1 VSIQRPLFWHQ
12 GLLLQPQHFQ
22 LADLCSQSLLEPVY
36 AFLGPHFWGV
46 GERQI
51 HEAALGNR
59 SFEVRRGEFL
69 FPDGTYAVFPGNA
82 VVEPRSFDDAWVE
95 GGKPFT
101 VLVGLKRWN
110 DGGQNVAVLA
120 GPQRTVDVTSRF
132 VTAADPEEVPDLHQN
147 GPTAQVK
154 RLRYLLK
161 IFWETERE
169 ELGEY
174 VLIPLAQ
181 LERMGEEIRLS
192 SRFVP
197 PSLTITS
204 SEILLAVIKEIRD
217 AVAARA
223 HQLEEY
229 KRQRGV
235 HTAEFGARDMVY
247 LLALRSLNRYVPLL
261 FHSTETRQVHPW
273 SVYGMLRQLIGE
285 LSSFSTT
292 IDLLGEQEDGT
303 PRLPAYDHWDL
314 WGCFAAAQALITQ
327 LLDEITAGPEYVI
340 LLAYDGTYFAADLP
354 PKVFEG
360 RNRFY
365 LVVETE
371 ADPKFVVQSLTT
383 TAKLSSREV
392 LPLLIARAL
401 SGAAIKHLDTPP
413 QELPRRARS
422 VYFQIDHHSDQW
434 GYVQKGNNVALYW
447 DNAPE
452 DLKAEMMVVGRSS

>member
-1 VSIQRPLFWHQ
+1 VSIQRPIFWHQ

-22 LADLCSQSLLEPVY
+22 LADLHAQSLLEPVH

-46 GERQI
+46 GDREI

-69 FPDGTYAVFPGNA
+69 FADGTYAVFPGNA
-82 VVEPRSFDDAWVE
+82 VIESRSFDDAWVE

-101 VLVGLKRWN
+101 VLVGLKRWS
-110 DGGQNVAVLA
+110 DAGQNVGVLSGSLA
-120 GPQRTVDVTSRF
+120 MADLTSRF
-132 VTAADPEEVPDLHQN
+132 VTPADAEEVGDLHHA
-147 GPTAQVK
+147 GPPAQVK
-154 RLRYLLK
+154 RLRYLLR

-169 ELGEY
+169 QLGDY

-181 LERMGEEIRLS
+181 LERMGDEIKLS
-192 SRFVP
+192 TKFVP
-197 PSLTITS
+197 PALTISS
-204 SEILLAVIKEIRD
+204 SEVLLNLIKDIRD
-217 AVAARA
+217 AIAARA

-235 HTAEFGARDMVY
+235 HTAEFGARDMAY
-247 LLALRSLNRYVPLL
+247 LLALRSLSRYIPLL

-273 SVYGMLRQLIGE
+273 SVYGMLRQLVGE

-292 IDLLGEQEDGT
+292 VNLLGGEEDGT
-303 PRLPAYDHWDL
+303 ARLPAYDHWNL
-314 WGCFAAAQALITQ
+314 GACFSAAQALIIH

-340 LLAYDGTYFAADLP
+340 LLAFDGTYFAGDLQP
-354 PKVFEG
+354 AIFEG

-365 LVVETE
+365 LVLETE
-371 ADPKFVVQSLTT
+371 ADPKFVLQSVN
-383 TAKLSSREV
+383 TAVKMSSREV

-401 SGAAIKHLDTPP
+401 PGVGLKHLETPP

-422 VYFQIDHHSDQW
+422 LYFQIDHHGDQW
-434 GYVQKGNNVALYW
+434 AYVQKGNNIALYW
-447 DNAPE
+447 DTAPE
-452 DLKAEMMVVGRSS
+452 DLKAELMVVRRS

>member
-1 VSIQRPLFWHQ
+1 VSVQRPIFWHQ

-22 LADLCSQSLLEPVY
+22 LADLYSQSLLEPVH

-59 SFEVRRGEFL
+59 SFELRSGEFL
-69 FPDGTYAVFPGNA
+69 FPDGAYAVFPGNA
-82 VVEPRSFDDAWVE
+82 VVEPRSFNEAWVE

-101 VLVGLKRWN
+101 VHVGLRRWS
-110 DGGQNVAVLA
+110 DSGQNVGVLD
-120 GPQRTVDVTSRF
+120 GPQGTAEVTSRF
-132 VTAADPEEVPDLHQN
+132 VTTADPEEITDLHQN

-161 IFWETERE
+161 IFWETERDQV
-169 ELGEY
+169 GDY

-181 LERMGEEIRLS
+181 LERAGDEIKLS
-192 SRFVP
+192 PRFVSP
-197 PSLTITS
+197 TLTISS
-204 SEILLAVIKEIRD
+204 SEILVNLIKEIRD
-217 AVAARA
+217 AIAARA

-235 HTAEFGARDMVY
+235 HAAEFGARDMVY
-247 LLALRSLNRYVPLL
+247 LLALRTLNRYVPSL
-261 FHSTETRQVHPW
+261 FHLGETRQVHPW
-273 SVYGMLRQLIGE
+273 SVYGILRQLTGE

-292 IDLLGEQEDGT
+292 VNLLGEQEDGT
-303 PRLPAYDHWDL
+303 SRLPAYDHRNL
-314 WGCFAAAQALITQ
+314 WGCFSAAQALITQ

-401 SGAAIKHLDTPP
+401 SGATIKHLEAPP
-413 QELPRRARS
+413 QQLPRRARS
-422 VYFQIDHHSDQW
+422 VYFQIDHHGDQW

-452 DLKAEMMVVGRSS
+452 DLRAEMMVVGRSS

>member
-1 VSIQRPLFWHQ
+1 MTIQRPLFWHQ

-22 LADLCSQSLLEPVY
+22 LADLHADSLLEPVY

-59 SFEVRRGEFL
+59 SFEIRRGEFL
-69 FPDGTYAVFPGNA
+69 FPDGAYAVFPGNA
-82 VVEPRSFDDAWVE
+82 VVEPRSFNEAWVE

-101 VLVGLKRWN
+101 VHIGLKRWS
-110 DGGQNVAVLA
+110 DSGQNVGVLD
-120 GPQRTVDVTSRF
+120 GSGGTSDVTSRF
-132 VTAADPEEVPDLHQN
+132 VTSADPEDVPDFHQG

-169 ELGEY
+169 QLGDY
-174 VLIPLAQ
+174 VLMPLAQ
-181 LERMGEEIRLS
+181 LERAGDEIKLS

-197 PSLTITS
+197 PTLTISS
-204 SEILLAVIKEIRD
+204 SEILFNLIKEIRD
-217 AVAARA
+217 ALAARA

-247 LLALRSLNRYVPLL
+247 LLALRTLNRYVPLL
-261 FHSTETRQVHPW
+261 FHLAETRQVHPW

-285 LSSFSTT
+285 LSSFSTA
-292 IDLLGEQEDGT
+292 INLLGEQEDGT
-303 PRLPAYDHWDL
+303 PRLPAYDHWNL
-314 WGCFAAAQALITQ
+314 WGCFTAAQALITE
-327 LLDEITAGPEYVI
+327 LLDAITAGPEYVI

-371 ADPKFVVQSLTT
+371 TDPKFVVQSLTT